1 MKPISAE
8 FIRQEVARLG
18 ELVVETAIYHGSGL
32 KLFSA
37 GDAITLSHAK
47 ALHASGV
54 QDLFLLEFEEDA
66 LKVRKSLGVERVAP
80 KDVVLGDVLME
91 DLRGSEGELT
101 LAAGSPINSANLDRI
116 HASAYGEL
124 VIQHRRLTDSMRE
137 AQEYFAQLSP
147 TDTKGRGTRRMTRIV
162 HVPSTTAR
170 YLLIPRARV
179 LVAVSDD
186 PLRIFLANALQSEG
200 HEVIERSKP
209 QDAPEVVKG
218 ESRITVIVLDLEE
231 SEAVLPKLRGG
242 ANGLRDSV
250 ILVCAKEGD
259 HVKVQAALVAG
270 ANDWLPRPPT
280 RDLLTEKIH
289 GCQALLGRRVKLA
302 PALRAER
309 RHQDRRPGGGECG
322 LKDPTLHKPLPVV
335 TGEILDVGDGGMRI
349 DYNLPHWPVP
359 WAYMVH
365 GVHPRHFF
373 HAYAASNPQG
383 RDLVVTLAGPA
394 GQKIERPVRATRVSP
409 VGELETLS
417 LVFPEVKGR
426 STTTSWI
433 RKF

>member
-1 MKPISAE
+1 MKPISAD

-18 ELVVETAIYHGSGL
+18 ELVVGTAIYHGSGL

-37 GDAITLSHAK
+37 GDNITLVHAK

-54 QDLFLLEFEEDA
+54 QDLFLLDVEEDA
-66 LKVRKSLGVERVAP
+66 MKVRKALGVERVAP

-91 DLRGSEGELT
+91 DLRGSEGGLI
-101 LAAGSPINSANLDRI
+101 LAAESVINSANVDRI
-116 HASAYGEL
+116 QAAAFGEL
-124 VIQHRRLTDSMRE
+124 VIRHRRLTDWMRQ
-137 AQEYFAQLSP
+137 AQEYFAQLPPS
-147 TDTKGRGTRRMTRIV
+147 DTKGSMTKRMTRV
-162 HVPSTTAR
+162 AHVSSTTAR
-170 YLLIPRARV
+170 HLLIPRARV

-209 QDAPEVVKG
+209 QDVPEVLKG
-218 ESRITVIVLDLEE
+218 EGAITVVVLDVED
-231 SEAVLPKLRGG
+231 SAAVLPKLRGD
-242 ANGLRDSV
+242 NGLRDSV
-250 ILVCAKEGD
+250 ILVCAKEGE
-259 HVKVQAALVAG
+259 HAPIQEALLAG
-270 ANDWLPRPPT
+270 ANDWLPRPPS
-280 RDLLTEKIH
+280 RDLLNEKIH

-302 PALRAER
+302 PSLRAER
-309 RHQDRRPGGGECG
+309 RHQDRRPGGGNCG

-335 TGEILDVGDGGMRI
+335 TGEILDIGDGGLRI

-373 HAYAASNPQG
+373 YVYAMANPHG
-383 RDLVVTLAGPA
+383 RDLVVTFSGPA
-394 GQKIERPVRATRVSP
+394 GQKVERPVRVARVSP
-409 VGELETLS
+409 AGELETLS
-417 LVFPEVKGR
+417 LVFPEVKGKG
-426 STTTSWI
+426 TTTSFI